1 MFIISIFL
9 VDIVPVYAEDASF
22 YEGEYIDNIY
32 MNKYQ
37 YSTNTIYYQ
46 KARFF
51 RKSDTGEFAYCI
63 EPFNFF
69 NDYAPYES
77 TINPNNLSSYQI
89 DRISKI
95 AHFGYGYSNHTDS
108 KWYAITQMMIWK
120 TADPNSGDYY
130 FTDSL
135 NGNRVD
141 YYTGEMN
148 EIEALIANYEIIPS
162 INNQTYTIVEDQE
175 LTINDTNQVLNNYH
189 SNDLTINNNSIT
201 INNLKEGEYNY
212 NLSRQDNFYNKP
224 LIFYQSYSSQ
234 NLVKTGDLNDINISF
249 KIKVIKTKIDITKID
264 KDNQSITPR
273 GDAFLDGA
281 IYELYDQDMNKL
293 KELTIK
299 NNQAILNNILFGT
312 YYLKELSP
320 GKGYTLDNNTYEII
334 ISEDHPNKEL
344 ILENKVIEKEII
356 IDKEY
361 GEDNNFNK
369 EKNIDFDIIN
379 SKGDI
384 VKTVTTNDYGIARFI
399 LPYGQYQIKQLNSTK
414 GYYKTGPIY
423 LDVLDNET
431 KKIELKDYKIPVPNT
446 HTDNNFLF
454 IIFMILLLC

>member
-1 MFIISIFL
+1 MIL
-9 VDIVPVYAEDASF
+9 
-22 YEGEYIDNIY
+22 
-32 MNKYQ
+32 
-37 YSTNTIYYQ
+37 NTPLD
-46 KARFF
+46 
-51 RKSDTGEFAYCI
+51 SD
-63 EPFNFF
+63 
-69 NDYAPYES
+69 
-77 TINPNNLSSYQI
+77 SY
-89 DRISKI
+89 
-95 AHFGYGYSNHTDS
+95 HYGY
-108 KWYAITQMMIWK
+108 Y
-120 TADPNSGDYY
+120 
-130 FTDSL
+130 
-135 NGNRVD
+135 
-141 YYTGEMN
+141 
-148 EIEALIANYEIIPS
+148 
-162 INNQTYTIVEDQE
+162 
-175 LTINDTNQVLNNYH
+175 YH

-446 HTDNNFLF
+446 HTDNNLLF
-454 IIFMILLLC
+454 IIFMILL

>member
-1 MFIISIFL
+1 
-9 VDIVPVYAEDASF
+9 
-22 YEGEYIDNIY
+22 
-32 MNKYQ
+32 
-37 YSTNTIYYQ
+37 
-46 KARFF
+46 
-51 RKSDTGEFAYCI
+51 
-63 EPFNFF
+63 
-69 NDYAPYES
+69 
-77 TINPNNLSSYQI
+77 
-89 DRISKI
+89 
-95 AHFGYGYSNHTDS
+95 
-108 KWYAITQMMIWK
+108 
-120 TADPNSGDYY
+120 
-130 FTDSL
+130 
-135 NGNRVD
+135 
-141 YYTGEMN
+141 
-148 EIEALIANYEIIPS
+148 
-162 INNQTYTIVEDQE
+162 
-175 LTINDTNQVLNNYH
+175 
-189 SNDLTINNNSIT
+189 
-201 INNLKEGEYNY
+201 
-212 NLSRQDNFYNKP
+212 
-224 LIFYQSYSSQ
+224 
-234 NLVKTGDLNDINISF
+234 
-249 KIKVIKTKIDITKID
+249 
-264 KDNQSITPR
+264 
-273 GDAFLDGA
+273 
-281 IYELYDQDMNKL
+281 MNKL

-384 VKTVTTNDYGIARFI
+384 IKTVTTNDYGIARFI

-446 HTDNNFLF
+446 HTDNNLLF